1 MIREVMG
8 GKLHLVRI
16 TQCNLEYEGSCAIDL
31 NLLEAANIL
40 PFERIHIY
48 NVNSGQRLDTYAIP
62 GRRGSGMIGLNGAAA
77 RLAQKG
83 DRVIIVTYVQVN
95 EDEIASHRSTV
106 VMVDDKNK
114 PVKTIRHT
122 LRSKS

>member
-16 TQCNLEYEGSCAIDL
+16 TQCDLDYEGSCAIDQ
-31 NLLEAANIL
+31 NLLDAANIT
-40 PFERIHIY
+40 PFKRIHIY

-62 GRRGSGMIGLNGAAA
+62 AKRGSGMIGLNGAAA

-83 DRVIIVTYVQVN
+83 DRVIIVTYVQV
-95 EDEIASHRSTV
+95 DDKDLASHRSTV
-106 VMVDDKNK
+106 VMVDEKNK

>member
-16 TQCNLEYEGSCAIDL
+16 TQCNLDYEGSCAIDL

-95 EDEIASHRSTV
+95 DEEIASHRSTV
-106 VMVDDKNK
+106 VMVDEKNQ
-114 PVKTIRHT
+114 PVKTIRHS

>member
-16 TQCNLEYEGSCAIDL
+16 TQCNLDYEGSCAIDQ
-31 NLLEAANIL
+31 NLLDAANIL

-106 VMVDDKNK
+106 IMVDEKNQ
-114 PVKTIRHT
+114 PVKTIRHS

>member
-16 TQCNLEYEGSCAIDL
+16 TQCNLEYEGSCAIDQ

-62 GRRGSGMIGLNGAAA
+62 ARRGSGTIGLNGAAA

-83 DRVIIVTYVQVN
+83 DRVIIVTFVQVN

-106 VMVDDKNK
+106 VMVDEKNK
-114 PVKTIRHT
+114 PVKTIRHS

>member
-16 TQCNLEYEGSCAIDL
+16 TQCNLEYEGSCAIDQD
-31 NLLEAANIL
+31 LLDAANIL

-62 GRRGSGMIGLNGAAA
+62 ARRGSGTVGLNGAAA
-77 RLAQKG
+77 RLAQRG

-95 EDEIASHRSTV
+95 DEETAKHRSTV
-106 VMVDDKNK
+106 VMVDEKNK
-114 PVKTIRHT
+114 PVKTIRHS